1 MRTENIGFWVE
12 AEGKEEVIM
21 KVAVLLYQNMR
32 HAPFLRFY
40 ESVFHKVKGID
51 YDVIYLNRHP
61 ELKEEINESYI
72 PISWIG
78 KDDHNLFSKALTAA
92 FYPIKVKKILKKK
105 QYDFIFVL
113 TTMPGVFLADF
124 LRHNY
129 SGKYLFDIRDYTKEY
144 IKVYFNAEKR
154 VVQNSAINVVSSPDY
169 TRFLPKADYYICHNL
184 NLPTNQNGVEKFEKA
199 PGKRIVIAYV
209 GNIQYVE
216 YCMKLIRL
224 VEKDDRFEFHFYGPE
239 GGTLELTDYVNR
251 LQNARIS
258 MKGRFKPEEKKKIF
272 ESSDII
278 FNCYGNENDIVRYAI
293 SNKYYDAAYYRRP
306 LMVSPNTTMARLTG
320 KYAYPFNFDKE
331 NSLDSLY
338 EWYYRIEPAAF
349 DNYCYCVVHQSIEDN
364 SRLEKTITDILEQ
377 NCGRIEK

>member
-1 MRTENIGFWVE
+1 
-12 AEGKEEVIM
+12 M

-129 SGKYLFDIRDYTKEY
+129 SGNIYLTSGIIQKNILKYILTQRKGLYKIQRLMLFLLQITLDFCQRRI
-144 IKVYFNAEKR
+144 II
-154 VVQNSAINVVSSPDY
+154 SAI
-169 TRFLPKADYYICHNL
+169 T
-184 NLPTNQNGVEKFEKA
+184 
-199 PGKRIVIAYV
+199 
-209 GNIQYVE
+209 
-216 YCMKLIRL
+216 
-224 VEKDDRFEFHFYGPE
+224 
-239 GGTLELTDYVNR
+239 
-251 LQNARIS
+251 
-258 MKGRFKPEEKKKIF
+258 
-272 ESSDII
+272 
-278 FNCYGNENDIVRYAI
+278 
-293 SNKYYDAAYYRRP
+293 
-306 LMVSPNTTMARLTG
+306 
-320 KYAYPFNFDKE
+320 
-331 NSLDSLY
+331 
-338 EWYYRIEPAAF
+338 
-349 DNYCYCVVHQSIEDN
+349 
-364 SRLEKTITDILEQ
+364 
-377 NCGRIEK
+377 